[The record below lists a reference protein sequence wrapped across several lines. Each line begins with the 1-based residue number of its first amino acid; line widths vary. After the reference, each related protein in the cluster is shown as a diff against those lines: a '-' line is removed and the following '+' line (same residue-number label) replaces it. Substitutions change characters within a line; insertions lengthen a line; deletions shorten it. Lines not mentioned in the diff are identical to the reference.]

1 MVIVEKTKI
10 ADIPALHIA
19 KNQIKDEKAPLI
31 LFVHGFGSAKEH
43 NLHYAYLYAE
53 EGFRVVLPEAD
64 YHGERYKGLEELE
77 MNFKFWDIVINE
89 IKELQRIKD
98 ELVGKGLVDET
109 RIGVAGTS
117 MGGIVTLGAL
127 TQYPWI
133 KTAVSLMGS
142 PYYEEFCRGQIEELK
157 RHDIELPFTDTEL
170 EEKYAELKK
179 YDLSLQPEKLNGR
192 PLFFWHGEK
201 DKMVPFKYTYEFY
214 QEIQPL
220 YKGKDEDLS
229 FIADTRADHKVTRE
243 GLLASVDWFKKH
255 L

>member
-1 MVIVEKTKI
+1 MVIVEKKKFV
-10 ADIPALHIA
+10 DIPALHIV
-19 KNQIKDEKAPLI
+19 KDQLKDEKAPLI

-64 YHGERYKGLEELE
+64 FHGERDKSLEELE

-89 IKELQRIKD
+89 IKELQSIKD
-98 ELVGKGLVDET
+98 ELVGNGLVDES

-142 PYYEEFCRGQIEELK
+142 PYYEEFCRGQIEELQQ
-157 RHDIELPFTDTEL
+157 HDIELPFSEAEL
-170 EEKYAELKK
+170 EEKYAELRK
-179 YDLSLQPEKLNGR
+179 YDLSIQPEKLNGR

-214 QEIQPL
+214 QEVKPL
-220 YKGKDEDLS
+220 YNGKKENLS

-243 GLLASVDWFKKH
+243 GLLASVEWFKKY

>member
-1 MVIVEKTKI
+1 MIIIENKKY
-10 ADIPALHIA
+10 AEIPALHIV
-19 KNQIKDEKAPLI
+19 KNQLKDEALPLI

-53 EGFRVVLPEAD
+53 QGFRVLLPEAD
-64 YHGERYKGLEELE
+64 YHGERDRGIDDHE
-77 MNFKFWDIVINE
+77 MDFKFWDIVVNE
-89 IKELQRIKD
+89 IKELQIIKD
-98 ELVGKGLVDET
+98 ELLNQGQIDEA

-133 KTAVSLMGS
+133 KAAVSLMGS

-157 RHDIELPFTDTEL
+157 RHDIELPFSDAEL
-170 EEKYAELKK
+170 EEKYAELRK
-179 YDLSLQPEKLNGR
+179 YDLSMQPEKVNGR

-214 QEIQPL
+214 QKIKPL
-220 YKGKDEDLS
+220 YKGKEENLS

-243 GLLASVDWFKKH
+243 GLLASVEWFKKH

>member
-1 MVIVEKTKI
+1 MVIVEKRKI
-10 ADIPALHIA
+10 ADIPALHIV
-19 KNQIKDEKAPLI
+19 KNHLKDEIAPLI

-64 YHGERYKGLEELE
+64 YHGEREKDLDELE
-77 MNFKFWDIVINE
+77 MDFKFWDIVVNE
-89 IKELQRIKD
+89 IKEIQVIKD
-98 ELVGKGLVDET
+98 ELIGEGLVDKT
-109 RIGVAGTS
+109 RIGIAGTS

-157 RHDIELPFTDTEL
+157 RHDIELPFSEAEL
-170 EEKYAELKK
+170 EEKYAELRK
-179 YDLSLQPEKLNGR
+179 YDLSIQPETLNGR

-201 DKMVPFKYTYEFY
+201 DKMVPFKYTHEFY
-214 QEIQPL
+214 QEIKPL
-220 YKGKDEDLS
+220 YKGKEENLS

-243 GLLASVDWFKKH
+243 GLLASVEWFKKH

>member
-1 MVIVEKTKI
+1 MVIVEKKRI
-10 ADIPALHIA
+10 ADIPALHIV
-19 KNQIKDEKAPLI
+19 KNQLKDETAPLI
-31 LFVHGFGSAKEH
+31 LFVHGFGSAKEN
-43 NLHYAYLYAE
+43 NLHYAYHYAE

-64 YHGERYKGLEELE
+64 YHGERDKGLEELD
-77 MNFKFWDIVINE
+77 MDFKFWDIVVNEINE
-89 IKELQRIKD
+89 LQHIKD

-127 TQYPWI
+127 TQYSWI
-133 KTAVSLMGS
+133 KTAVSFMGS

-157 RHDIELPFTDTEL
+157 RHDIELPFTDVEL
-170 EEKYAELKK
+170 EEKYAELRK
-179 YDLSLQPEKLNGR
+179 YDLSTQPEKLDGR

-214 QEIQPL
+214 QEIKPL
-220 YKGKDEDLS
+220 YKGNERNLS

-243 GLLASVDWFKKH
+243 GLLASVEWFKEH

>member
-10 ADIPALHIA
+10 ADIPSLHIVQNQL
-19 KNQIKDEKAPLI
+19 KNENAPLI

-53 EGFRVVLPEAD
+53 EGFRVVLPEAE
-64 YHGERYKGLEELE
+64 YHGERDKGLEELD

-98 ELVGKGLVDET
+98 ELVEKGLVDET

-157 RHDIELPFTDTEL
+157 RHDIELPFTDAEL
-170 EEKYAELKK
+170 EEKYAELRK

-214 QEIQPL
+214 QEIKPL
-220 YKGKDEDLS
+220 YEGKAEDLS
-229 FIADTRADHKVTRE
+229 FIGDARADHKVTRE

>member
-1 MVIVEKTKI
+1 MVIVEKMKI
-10 ADIPALHIA
+10 ADIPVLHIV
-19 KNQIKDEKAPLI
+19 KKQLKDEKAPLI
-31 LFVHGFGSAKEH
+31 MFIHGFGSAKEH

-64 YHGERYKGLEELE
+64 YHGEREKGLEELE

-89 IKELQRIKD
+89 IKELQWMKD
-98 ELVGKGLVDET
+98 EIVGKGLVDET

-157 RHDIELPFTDTEL
+157 RHDIELPFSDAEL
-170 EEKYAELKK
+170 EEKYAELRN
-179 YDLSLQPEKLNGR
+179 YDLSIQPEKLNGR

-201 DKMVPFKYTYEFY
+201 DKMVPFTYTYEFY
-214 QEIQPL
+214 QEIKPM
-220 YKGKDEDLS
+220 YKGKQENLS

-243 GLLASVDWFKKH
+243 GLLASVEWFKKH

>member
-1 MVIVEKTKI
+1 MVIVEKKRI
-10 ADIPALHIA
+10 ADIPALHIV
-19 KNQIKDEKAPLI
+19 KDQLKDEAAPLI
-31 LFVHGFGSAKEH
+31 LFIHGFGSAKEH

-53 EGFRVVLPEAD
+53 EGYRVVLPEAD
-64 YHGERYKGLEELE
+64 YHGERDKGLEDLE
-77 MNFKFWDIVINE
+77 MNFKFWDIVVHE
-89 IKELQRIKD
+89 IKELQSIKD
-98 ELVGKGLVDET
+98 ELVGKGLADET

-157 RHDIELPFTDTEL
+157 VHDIELPFSDSEL
-170 EEKYAELKK
+170 EEKYAELRK
-179 YDLSLQPEKLNGR
+179 YDLSIQPEKLDGR

-201 DKMVPFKYTYEFY
+201 DKMVPFKYTYGFY
-214 QEIQPL
+214 REIKPL
-220 YKGKDEDLS
+220 YKGKGENLS

-243 GLLASVDWFKKH
+243 GLLASVEWFKKH

>member
-1 MVIVEKTKI
+1 MIIVEKKKY
-10 ADIPALHIA
+10 ADIPLLHIVKKQA
-19 KNQIKDEKAPLI
+19 KDEKLPLI
-31 LFVHGFGSAKEH
+31 VFIHGFGSAKEH

-64 YHGERYKGLEELE
+64 YHGERDKGLEELE
-77 MNFKFWDIVINE
+77 MNFKFWDIVMNE
-89 IKELQRIKD
+89 IKELAVIKD
-98 ELVGKGLVDET
+98 ELNKEGLIDET

-142 PYYEEFCRGQIEELK
+142 PYYEEFCRGQIEEMK
-157 RHDIELPFTDTEL
+157 KHDIEIPLNDKEL
-170 EEKYAELKK
+170 EELYSELRK
-179 YDLSLQPEKLNGR
+179 YDLTFQPEKLNGR
-192 PLFFWHGEK
+192 PLLFWHGEK
-201 DKMVPFKYTYEFY
+201 DKVVPFQYTYDFY
-214 QEIQPL
+214 KELLPL
-220 YKGKDEDLS
+220 YKDNEQNLT
-229 FIADTRADHKVTRE
+229 FIVDTTMDHKVSRE

>member
-1 MVIVEKTKI
+1 MVIVEKTKY
-10 ADIPALHIA
+10 AQIPALHIVQ
-19 KNQIKDEKAPLI
+19 NQIKDEALPVI
-31 LFVHGFGSAKEH
+31 FFIHGFGSAKEH

-64 YHGERYKGLEELE
+64 YHGERDKGLEELE
-77 MNFKFWDIVINE
+77 VDFMFWDIVVNE
-89 IKELQRIKD
+89 IKELQIIKD
-98 ELVGKGLVDET
+98 ELNKQGQIDET

-157 RHDIELPFTDTEL
+157 RHDIELPFTEGEL
-170 EEKYAELKK
+170 EEKYAELRT

-192 PLFFWHGEK
+192 PVFFWHGEK
-201 DKMVPFKYTYEFY
+201 DKMVPFNYTYEFF
-214 QEIQPL
+214 QEIKPL
-220 YKGKDEDLS
+220 YKGNEKNLS
-229 FIADTRADHKVTRE
+229 FLADTRADHKVTRE